1 MNRLLTVFAHT
12 RRTLPVAHRDEGV
25 AELAQRLF
33 FAWAAAAGLV
43 LFAFWWLQIQGA
55 WRQLVEGDPSGISVG
70 IVVLSI
76 VVTGWCGLR
85 AWRLHLQALPHS
97 PWRQSFLS
105 AYARSPEVAAQLL
118 AERSHGPHET
128 AWWFA
133 ATAIKLGLLGTVV
146 GFIVMA
152 TQIGRLPSFDLDQVQ
167 NLLKQMTQ
175 GMAIALYTTLVGLI
189 GNLWLGL
196 QLLLLDRLADR
207 LAADILA
214 DAALDPTAQARATA
228 TAEERA

>member
-1 MNRLLTVFAHT
+1 MNRLLTVFVHT

-43 LFAFWWLQIQGA
+43 LFIFWWLQIQGA

-70 IVVLSI
+70 IVVLSVI
-76 VVTGWCGLR
+76 VTGWCGLR
-85 AWRLHLQALPHS
+85 AWRLQRQAQPGS
-97 PWRQSFLS
+97 PWRQTFLS
-105 AYARSPEVAAQLL
+105 QYARSPEVAAQLL

-152 TQIGRLPSFDLDQVQ
+152 TQIGRLPSFDIDQVQ

-214 DAALDPTAQARATA
+214 DVTLEPATA
-228 TAEERA
+228 PAAAEERA